1 VQTCTA
7 LRDVRSARTTRTTQR
22 IRDNLLRL
30 VLVPCAVL
38 TLALD
43 VATAQ
48 RFQAE
53 VRLDA
58 IGPRPYSIQLGAGLI
73 FPFGYYV
80 RSSVD
85 VGWGQRDGPTLGY
98 GEWRG
103 DLLTRFLLDPFR
115 QQRWGLSL
123 GGGLSVRRH
132 TYLAAIVDLEG
143 PERLGFLPAIQVGL
157 GGGLRAGVV
166 LRRAYTGRR

>member
-1 VQTCTA
+1 M
-7 LRDVRSARTTRTTQR
+7 RF
-22 IRDNLLRL
+22 
-30 VLVPCAVL
+30 VLGSCAFL
-38 TLALD
+38 TLA
-43 VATAQ
+43 VHTGGAQ
-48 RFQAE
+48 QIQPE

-58 IGPRPYSIQLGAGLI
+58 IGPRPYSIQLGAGLT

-85 VGWGQRDGPTLGY
+85 VGWGQRDSPTLGY

-115 QQRWGLSL
+115 QQQWGLSL
-123 GGGLSVRRH
+123 GGGLSIRRH

-143 PERLGFLPAIQVGL
+143 PERLGFLPAVQVGL
-157 GGGLRAGVV
+157 GGGLRAGLV
-166 LRRAYTGRR
+166 LRRAYAGKR